1 MSMQTN
7 TLKHYN
13 NNNRKEKNNHKQSKQ
28 GLKANNNEI
37 KPVELTNENKE
48 DEILEITDENSLDN
62 ERNKDFNEEKVV
74 AEIEDTEDIGRN
86 YITRDESWLDFNT
99 RILDLSVNK
108 EIPFFERLNF
118 LSIASKNMDE
128 FYNVRLPR
136 LTMNLNYKNIINDF
150 ETKKY
155 DNFNNLINELGE
167 LTGYRIV
174 SKKNELSDGEKEF
187 IKKYF
192 DKNIKALLT
201 PIVADNTKPFP
212 LLKNKSLSLGVIVTE
227 NKESNNELFAI
238 IQIPDFL
245 PRIIKVES
253 IVKKSDM
260 KEESDKKEN
269 PIKDGNKFI
278 LLEDIIRLNLGKL
291 FIDKEIR
298 CTGFFRVLRNQNYKL
313 DNANFIVNEMKETL
327 KRRDNG
333 EIVKIESTKKP
344 ITKIIRRAYKETK
357 IMDSKLSILDL
368 GFCSDIKKLLDSETV
383 STNSYEKFNG
393 IIPQEILE
401 CDSMFDLVDDK
412 DILLHHP
419 YDSYKP
425 VINFIEEAAKNK
437 NVVGIKQTLYRVSK
451 ESPIM
456 QALIKAAENGKQVTV
471 VIESKARFNEANN
484 LEWAA
489 KLEKAGAQVIY
500 GISDMKIHCKLC
512 LITAKS
518 ENGKLNNYAH
528 IGTGNYN
535 EINSQFY
542 TDLSLFTSRKN
553 ITEDIAKLFNAI
565 TGFSSPK
572 LKRIA
577 SSPFNLKETL
587 INNIDNEISK
597 HKEYLKNKNNAVD
610 MKSAIKPGYIF
621 LKMNGL
627 TDKEICDKIYE
638 AADAGVEVVLVI
650 RSSCSLVPRKNLTI
664 KSIIG
669 RFLEHSR
676 IWYFAN
682 GIDEHKYYIGSS
694 DLMPRNLNT
703 RIEVMIPIDK
713 EDTEKIEKIID
724 VYTYNEKPQETFMKI
739 SNETE
744 HISNINKFHIN

>member
-7 TLKHYN
+7 TLKNYN
-13 NNNRKEKNNHKQSKQ
+13 NNSRKEKMNNKMNKTDSKIN
-28 GLKANNNEI
+28 KEEI
-37 KPVELTNENKE
+37 KPIEPTNENKE
-48 DEILEITDENSLDN
+48 EDILEITDDNSLDN
-62 ERNKDFNEEKVV
+62 ERNKDLNEEKTIS
-74 AEIEDTEDIGRN
+74 EIEEKTNRN
-86 YITRDESWLDFNT
+86 YITRDESWLNFNT
-99 RILDLSVNK
+99 RILDLSIDK

-128 FYNVRLPR
+128 FFNVRLPR
-136 LTMNLNYKNIINDF
+136 LNSHQCLKQSINDF
-150 ETKKY
+150 EIKKY
-155 DNFNNLINELGE
+155 NNYNTLMNELNS
-167 LTGYRIV
+167 LTGYKIV
-174 SKKNELSDGEKEF
+174 AKKNELSDGEKEF

-212 LLKNKSLSLGVIVTE
+212 LLKNKSLSLGVVVTE

-245 PRIIKVES
+245 PRVIKVES
-253 IVKKSDM
+253 LVKKVDNE
-260 KEESDKKEN
+260 KESNKKEN
-269 PIKDGNKFI
+269 TVKEGNKFI
-278 LLEDIIRLNLGKL
+278 LLEDIIKLNICKL

-298 CTGFFRVLRNQNYKL
+298 CIGFFRVLRNQNYKL
-313 DNANFIVNEMKETL
+313 DNSNFIVNEMKETL

-344 ITKIIRRAYKETK
+344 VTKIIKRAFKETK

-368 GFCSDIKKLLDSETV
+368 SFCADIKKLIDSEIV
-383 STNSYEKFNG
+383 SKNSYEKFNG

-401 CDSMFDLVDDK
+401 CDSMLDLIDDK

-471 VIESKARFNEANN
+471 VIESKARFDEANN

-512 LITAKS
+512 LVTAKS

-565 TGFSSPK
+565 TGFSNPK
-572 LKRIA
+572 LKRILA
-577 SSPFNLKETL
+577 SPFNLKETL
-587 INNIDNEISK
+587 INNIDNEIAK
-597 HKEYLKNKNNAVD
+597 HKEYLKNKNNTVD
-610 MKSAIKPGYIF
+610 MKSDIKPGYIF

-638 AADAGVEVVLVI
+638 AADSGVKVVLVI
-650 RSSCSLVPRKNLTI
+650 RSSCSLVPRKNLII

-676 IWYFAN
+676 IWYFSN
-682 GIDEHKYYIGSS
+682 GIDDHKYYVGSS
-694 DLMPRNLNT
+694 DLMPRNLNN
-703 RIEVMIPIDK
+703 RIEVMVPIDK
-713 EDTEKIEKIID
+713 DDTGKIEKIID
-724 VYTYNEKPQETFMKI
+724 IYTNNRKPQNVFMKLT
-739 SNETE
+739 NETE
-744 HISNINKFHIN
+744 QISNINKFHIN